1 MMFYL
6 NDSHVHL
13 NSSLASVSLE
23 NRKSV
28 MVLPPILTV
37 PTWSAR
43 APVMFR
49 CRNMLKRVSKHK
61 HSCLPPTDM

>member
-1 MMFYL
+1 MRVYL

-13 NSSLASVSLE
+13 NSSPASVSSE
-23 NRKSV
+23 NRKFV

-43 APVMFR
+43 APVKFH